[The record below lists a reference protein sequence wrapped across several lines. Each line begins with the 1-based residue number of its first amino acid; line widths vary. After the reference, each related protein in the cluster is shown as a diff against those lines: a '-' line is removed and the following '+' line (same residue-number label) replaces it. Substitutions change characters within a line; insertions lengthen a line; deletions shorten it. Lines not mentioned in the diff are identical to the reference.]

1 MLAKTESVALVGTE
15 ARLVEVEVHVGTGVP
30 AFRIV
35 GLPAKSVTEA
45 EQRTRAA
52 LVSSQQRWPP
62 HRITANLAPGALRKE
77 GTHFDLALALGILA
91 ADGRL
96 SQEPLRGWLIMGE
109 LGLDGS
115 VRPVR
120 GALAGAMSCRDLGR
134 RGLLLPTANAPEAT
148 VIEGI
153 EVVPLETLRQAI
165 QFLRGSW
172 TPSPIPAINF
182 ETPLYEADLVEAA
195 GQPIAKRAL
204 EIGAAGGH
212 NLLFIGPPGAGKTML
227 AQRLPGLL
235 PEMSLEESMEVT
247 RLYSV
252 AGLLP
257 ERASL
262 IRARPFRSPHQNISV
277 AGLIGGG
284 SGIAHPGEVS
294 LAHHGVLFLD
304 ELSLFRRDALES
316 LRAPAEDKMVRL
328 ARSGGAVTYPANF
341 SLVAAM
347 NPCPC
352 GYREDPK
359 RPCRCS
365 ALQLQLHWAKLSGPL
380 MDRFDMQVLVK
391 RLTRAQLLGND
402 EAESSA
408 TVRSR
413 VEKARLIQAER
424 YGSPTLT
431 NASVSSRELKR
442 LSELSKEG
450 RDLLGRA
457 VDKEGLTG
465 RGVGRV
471 LRVARTLADLA
482 GGGPVSEE
490 HVGVALGFRLRDN
503 LCEES
508 L

>member
-52 LVSSQQRWPP
+52 LVSSEQRWPP

-120 GALAGAMSCRDLGR
+120 GALAAAMSCRDAGR
-134 RGLLLPTANAPEAT
+134 RGLILPTANAPEAT

-153 EVVPLETLRQAI
+153 EVVPLETLKQAV
-165 QFLRGSW
+165 QFLKGSW
-172 TPSPIPAINF
+172 RPSPIPPIDLATPTY
-182 ETPLYEADLVEAA
+182 ETDLAEAA
-195 GQPIAKRAL
+195 GQATAKRAL
-204 EIGAAGGH
+204 EIAAAGGH
-212 NLLFIGPPGAGKTML
+212 NLLFTGPPGAGKTML

-262 IRARPFRSPHQNISV
+262 IRTRPFRAPHQNISV

-284 SGIAHPGEVS
+284 SGVAHPGEVS

-304 ELSLFRRDALES
+304 ELSLFRRDALEG
-316 LRAPAEDKMVRL
+316 LRGPTEDKIVRL

-341 SLVAAM
+341 SLIAAM

-352 GYREDPK
+352 GYRDDEK

-365 ALQLQLHWAKLSGPL
+365 ALQLKLHWAKLSGPL
-380 MDRFDMQVLVK
+380 MDRFDMQVFVK
-391 RLTRAQLLGND
+391 RLSRSQLLGKG
-402 EAESSA
+402 EAETST

-413 VEKARLIQAER
+413 VEKARLIQTER
-424 YGSPTLT
+424 YGSATLT
-431 NASVSSRELKR
+431 NASISNRELKR
-442 LSELSKEG
+442 RSELSRTG
-450 RDLLGRA
+450 RELLGNA

-465 RGVGRV
+465 RGVSRV
-471 LRVARTLADLA
+471 LRVARTLADLG
-482 GGGPVSEE
+482 GGGPVLDE
-490 HVGVALGFRLRDN
+490 HVGLALGFRLRDN
-503 LCEES
+503 LSEES
-508 L
+508 E